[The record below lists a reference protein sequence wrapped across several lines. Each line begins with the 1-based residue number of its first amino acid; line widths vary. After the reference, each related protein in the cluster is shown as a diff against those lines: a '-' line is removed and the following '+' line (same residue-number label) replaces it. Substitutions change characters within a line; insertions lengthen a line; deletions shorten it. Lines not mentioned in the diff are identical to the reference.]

1 MEIENINKVEAEID
15 PRMLKVATLKE
26 SQLKK
31 TILSSF
37 TMKIMKDGLKS
48 RENDDF
54 ETFDAKD
61 WDIYFKELHLM
72 FLEHE
77 VEIIAKLVSPS
88 KADIVTG
95 YQ

>member
-1 MEIENINKVEAEID
+1 MEIENMKKAEVEID
-15 PRMLKVATLKE
+15 PRILKVATLKE

-54 ETFDAKD
+54 DTFDAAD
-61 WDIYFKELHLM
+61 WDDYYKELHLM
-72 FLEHE
+72 FFEHE
-77 VEIIAKLVSPS
+77 VEIIAKIVSPS
-88 KADIVTG
+88 KEDIVTG
-95 YQ
+95 Y